1 MGLSQDQ
8 LVFFCFFLPSVAAL
22 KWSRRGSTF
31 GLLEFTRRLTLLPI
45 FYELVCTC
53 WKSGQ
58 GNIGMWK
65 LDEDIKRRQEVW
77 KADRKKGPG
86 FTAPALRGSFEME
99 KAERTR
105 RERGGRGG
113 VEPTA

>member
-1 MGLSQDQ
+1 MH
-8 LVFFCFFLPSVAAL
+8 
-22 KWSRRGSTF
+22 
-31 GLLEFTRRLTLLPI
+31 LLEFGR
-45 FYELVCTC
+45 
-53 WKSGQ
+53 
-58 GNIGMWK
+58 GNIRMYEI
-65 LDEDIKRRQEVW
+65 DEDIKRRREVW

-105 RERGGRGG
+105 RERGGGGG